1 MHVKQILIASLFGG
15 TMLHVR
21 PLSSSLIQAAQATFG
36 ASALVRQLRR
46 AAFQILVLFAALLGA
61 SVARA
66 QFNAS
71 LSGTVMDTTQAAIPG
86 ARVILTNPATK
97 VTQTVTSSAV
107 GVYQFGEL
115 PPGDYTLTVSAK
127 GFQQNVISNVSVAAE
142 TPRDLNVMLQNGQET
157 QTVTVDA
164 NAIAVLQTAD
174 ASIGS
179 TIDSSEIQR
188 LPIFGAD
195 PYELLRTAPGIT
207 GDGARS
213 GNGGAVFLP
222 NGAGPG
228 GSNSGVFQTENQ
240 VQISADGQRV
250 ADNNYMIDGVSVNS
264 LTHGGSA
271 VVSPNEEAVGQIT
284 IVSTSYDAS
293 LGRNTGAQIQTVTKS
308 GTNQLHG
315 SAFFLYDQPGFN
327 SFNKY
332 GGPAPETPTVRDL
345 NAQRTWAA
353 SLGGPI
359 VKNKLFLFT
368 SYQEYK
374 QKNPSFSTAYVE
386 TSQFRSAIQAQ
397 RAGGL
402 SESIVANPASLP
414 RIVAVLTPSCTG
426 FRTYATGPAVNN
438 MAPTALACQVV
449 AGGLDVGSLTPGGS
463 SQLGVFPDGGKIVPT
478 AGSQAGF
485 GPNQQEV
492 GGGFDGIPDLQFV
505 QIINP
510 SQSRGNQ
517 YNARVDWTV
526 TPKDL
531 IAGSVYF
538 TKLDNLGVS
547 GTAGSR
553 PLDDLPFKPLNSAGT
568 LIYIHTFSPSI
579 INELRGNFTR
589 FFDNGI
595 KDGGGV
601 VNYGIPEA
609 HTEGIPV
616 NQIQFGL
623 PQGTGRFL
631 AQNTYEIRDTVSKTF
646 GSHVLRIG
654 VELRREQDNDNTAL
668 ASVRP
673 VYSFVGLWSL
683 ANDAPVYE
691 GVIANPNTGGPPT
704 IASHLR
710 SENYAVFI
718 QHDWKATPQL
728 TINTGLRWELFTPLR
743 NKDFALNYPVL
754 GPPGSE
760 LSGLTL
766 RPRDR
771 LWNTQYKNFGPKVG
785 FAYNPTAM
793 ASKVVLRG
801 GFALAYNH
809 LDFALFNVAQQDN
822 GPGLA
827 NYGLCCGDANSPFA
841 GGLIKYAVGTS
852 NSPTSYPINPALATG
867 TGANGFP
874 NPYGKDGA
882 GNPIYPNIEVYGAF
896 PNTKIPY
903 SFLYSLETQIE
914 LPSQLSMTVG
924 YAGSLGRHY
933 ARLVRQGFVY
943 PRGGVVGGS
952 VYMAQ
957 TDSVMAYNALNVQL
971 QRKMRNNFTASINY
985 SYSKNMDQVSN
996 GDQSNS
1002 NANQTDPAHNRTEYG
1017 PSDYDV
1023 RHRVTAFALFEF
1035 PNLHNGNALLKAA
1048 VNGWQI
1054 NGIATYHTGFPFTPV
1069 VNNLQQVGSN
1079 PNSDVPNPV
1088 RPLAYFGGAG
1098 SSCSNDA
1105 FKSGSNFPNG
1115 GAAYFNV
1122 KLPLDAK
1129 GNTIASA
1136 YSPGIGRNSFRGPCY
1151 LSVDMSAAKEV
1162 KYELRG
1168 HTTILRFQANAINA
1182 FNLLSLNPITNGNA
1196 NDGANITSA
1205 TFGRAQGAN
1214 AGRVIEFLARF
1225 QF

>member
-1 MHVKQILIASLFGG
+1 MQRITSPCTLLSFFVKFLSTLSL
-15 TMLHVR
+15 LLLCLAL
-21 PLSSSLIQAAQATFG
+21 P
-36 ASALVRQLRR
+36 ASAQ
-46 AAFQILVLFAALLGA
+46 FDA
-61 SVARA
+61 SV
-66 QFNAS
+66 
-71 LSGTVMDTTQAAIPG
+71 SGSVLDPTGAVIPG
-86 ARVILTNPATK
+86 AAVTLTNTATNQ
-97 VTQTVTSSAV
+97 VQTTTSSDA
-107 GVYQFGEL
+107 GFYRFGSL
-115 PPGDYTLTVSAK
+115 ALGSYNVDVAIKGFVKNSLTVALNS
-127 GFQQNVISNVSVAAE
+127 Q
-142 TPRDLNVMLQNGQET
+142 TPRDLNITLTPGSSGD
-157 QTVTVDA
+157 TVTVTADQLP
-164 NAIAVLQTAD
+164 VLQTGD
-174 ASIGS
+174 ASIGA
-179 TIDSSEIQR
+179 TIGSAEIQR
-188 LPIFGAD
+188 IPTFGAN
-195 PYELLRTAPGIT
+195 PYELIRTAPGIT
-207 GDGARS
+207 GDAARA
-213 GNGGAVFLP
+213 GNGTANFLP

-228 GSNSGVFQTENQ
+228 GSANGIYQTENQ
-240 VQISADGQRV
+240 TQISADGQRV
-250 ADNNYMIDGVSVNS
+250 ANNNYMIDGVSVNS
-264 LTHGGSA
+264 LSHGGSA
-271 VVSPNEEAVGQIT
+271 VVTPNTEAVGTLNVI
-284 IVSTSYDAS
+284 STSYDAS
-293 LGRNTGAQIQTVTKS
+293 QGRNTGAQIMSVTKS
-308 GTNQLHG
+308 GTNSLHG
-315 SAFFLYDQPGFN
+315 SLFFLYDEPGLN

-332 GGPAPETPTVRDL
+332 GGPTNGPRLRV
-345 NAQRTWAA
+345 NNKQRTYAA

-359 VKNKLFLFT
+359 WKDKLFLFT
-368 SYQEYK
+368 SYQGFG
-374 QKNPSFSTAYVE
+374 QANNGTAIGWVE
-386 TSQFRSAIQAQ
+386 TNQYRSAVQTARPGSVTSQILGAPGIQPRITGILSRGCEDYAANQ
-397 RAGGL
+397 SRYPGQTAAGG
-402 SESIVANPASLP
+402 AWCRP
-414 RIVAVLTPSCTG
+414 
-426 FRTYATGPAVNN
+426 VN
-438 MAPTALACQVV
+438 
-449 AGGLDVGSLTPGGS
+449 GGIDIGS
-463 SQLGVFPDGGKIVPT
+463 PT
-478 AGSQAGF
+478 AGGASQIGIYPSLATPNAATPSQRDF
-485 GPNQQEV
+485 GN
-492 GGGFDGIPDLQFV
+492 GLDGIPDLQYV
-505 QIINP
+505 SLAIP
-510 SQSRGNQ
+510 GHSRGNQ
-517 YNARVDWTV
+517 FNGRIDYQA

-538 TKLDNLGVS
+538 TKLDS
-547 GTAGSR
+547 YGSANANSR
-553 PLDDLPFKPLNSAGT
+553 VQGDVAFKPLNSAGT

-943 PRGGVVGGS
+943 PRGGLVGGN

-1162 KYELRG
+1162 KYELGG